1 VHHFNWW
8 DSDSQLRVQSQRS
21 FCLLELILSSRERI
35 RIELRMLLRILRCI
49 LVSGVQADSQ
59 IAIVLAIRESLSA
72 ATFNE
77 SVHASSVL
85 LAYTSIVPK
94 KYAF

>member
-21 FCLLELILSSRERI
+21 FCLLELILSGRERI
-35 RIELRMLLRILRCI
+35 RIERRILLRILRCI

-59 IAIVLAIRESLSA
+59 IAIVLAIR
-72 ATFNE
+72 
-77 SVHASSVL
+77 
-85 LAYTSIVPK
+85 
-94 KYAF
+94 